1 MFKNKKQRTLGGK
14 ARPGSSCRDLVKAS
28 HVAQHTGGQERLLQR
43 PGPPRSPPPAPTVGR
58 GIRPACGGSRLMW
71 SL

>member
-43 PGPPRSPPPAPTVGR
+43 PGPPRSAPPRPPPWEGASAL
-58 GIRPACGGSRLMW
+58 PAGEAG
-71 SL
+71 